1 MPVDLPSPW
10 SSTDQT
16 EALRRVSER
25 YRVVV
30 EQSPDAI
37 WLAEDGR
44 LQLVNP
50 ACVAMVGAPGPEA
63 LIGRPLADFAVEG
76 PWPEPSPG
84 QPPLRLERN
93 LRRLDGIERTVELS
107 IAAVPDHGGRAVQ
120 GVMRDVTERR
130 VATEALERQREELQR
145 LSASLTRAREEERRR
160 VARELH
166 DELGQRLSAIKLD
179 LARELAAPAGAAD
192 VAGRRQALIAAVDD
206 AMAATRRIAAD
217 LRPPMLDD
225 LGLEAALDW
234 LVREWAARTGVAADL
249 RCDPIDERLSGS
261 AATAVYR
268 IVQEALTN
276 VLRHARARRV
286 ALTLACESGELVLTV
301 QDDGIGLP
309 PGAEH
314 KRGSSGLMNI
324 RERARDLGGVAEVR
338 NLPAGGCRL
347 QVRLPLDRIDSG
359 SPDLE
364 DSP

>member
-1 MPVDLPSPW
+1 MPADTPAPA
-10 SSTDQT
+10 SSEDQT
-16 EALRRVSER
+16 EALHRVSER

-50 ACVAMVGAPGPEA
+50 ACVAMLGASGPDV

-76 PWPEPSPG
+76 PWPDPAAGE
-84 QPPLRLERN
+84 PPLRLERT

-130 VATEALERQREELQR
+130 LATEALERQREELQR
-145 LSASLTRAREEERRR
+145 LSASLTRAREEERRH

-179 LARELAAPAGAAD
+179 LARKGTVESHGTEFEEC
-192 VAGRRQALIAAVDD
+192 RRNVIAAVDE

-249 RCDPIDERLSGS
+249 RCEPIDERLSGT

-286 ALTLACESGELVLTV
+286 EISLACESAELVVTV
-301 QDDGIGLP
+301 QDDGVGLP

-324 RERARDLGGVAEVR
+324 RERARDLGGVASVR
-338 NLPAGGCRL
+338 NRPGGGCRL
-347 QVRLPLDRIDSG
+347 QVRLPLDRIDSVP
-359 SPDLE
+359 PDLE
-364 DSP
+364 GNP

>member
-1 MPVDLPSPW
+1 MSANPPSHASPY
-10 SSTDQT
+10 DP
-16 EALRRVSER
+16 EALHRVSER

-50 ACVAMVGAPGPEA
+50 ACVAMVGASGPEA
-63 LIGRPLADFAVEG
+63 LIGRPLDEFAVEG
-76 PWPEPSPG
+76 PWPDPAPG
-84 QPPLRLERN
+84 EPPLRLERT

-130 VATEALERQREELQR
+130 MATEALERQREELQR
-145 LSASLTRAREEERRR
+145 LSASLTRAREEERRH

-179 LARELAAPAGAAD
+179 LARELAAPAGSAH
-192 VAGRRQALIAAVDD
+192 VAERRQALIAAVDD

-249 RCDPIDERLSGS
+249 RCEPIDERLSGS

-276 VLRHARARRV
+276 VLRHAKARRV
-286 ALTLACESGELVLTV
+286 ALTLACESSELVVTV
-301 QDDGIGLP
+301 QDDGIGLL

-324 RERARDLGGVAEVR
+324 RERARDLGGAATIR

-347 QVRLPLDRIDSG
+347 QVRLPLDRIDSIP
-359 SPDLE
+359 PDLE
-364 DSP
+364 GNP